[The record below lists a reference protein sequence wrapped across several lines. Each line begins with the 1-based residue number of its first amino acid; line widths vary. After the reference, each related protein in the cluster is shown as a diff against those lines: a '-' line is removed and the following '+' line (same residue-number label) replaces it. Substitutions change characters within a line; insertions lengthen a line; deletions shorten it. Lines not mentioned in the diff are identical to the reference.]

1 MASPTA
7 EIEGLNKLLRAL
19 EKLDDE
25 ANQSFKDV
33 GAEVGKI
40 VAQQAR
46 QEVPVKS
53 GRLQNTIR
61 AANTARGSKIRA
73 GKKSVPYAGVIHFGW
88 KARNIWPPN
97 QFLYRAVDK
106 KVDVALDM
114 YLEQV
119 YKVWNRNV

>member
-1 MASPTA
+1 MAAPTV

-25 ANQSFKDV
+25 AKNSFK
-33 GAEVGKI
+33 EVGGKVGDL
-40 VAQQAR
+40 VARQAR
-46 QEVPVKS
+46 EEVPNRS
-53 GRLQNTIR
+53 GNLMRSIR
-61 AANTARGSKIRA
+61 AVNTARGAKVRSGSK
-73 GKKSVPYAGVIHFGW
+73 KVPYAGVIHFGW
-88 KARNIWPPN
+88 RERNIWPPN

-119 YKVWNRNV
+119 YTVWNRNV

>member
-1 MASPTA
+1 MAASTV

-33 GAEVGKI
+33 GGRVGQL

-46 QEVPVKS
+46 EEVPVRS
-53 GRLQNTIR
+53 GRLRGSIR
-61 AANTARGSKIRA
+61 HVNTARGAKVRSGSKKI
-73 GKKSVPYAGVIHFGW
+73 PYAGPIHFGW
-88 KARNIWPPN
+88 RKRNIEPN

-114 YLEQV
+114 YLEEV
-119 YKVWNRNV
+119 HKIWNRNV